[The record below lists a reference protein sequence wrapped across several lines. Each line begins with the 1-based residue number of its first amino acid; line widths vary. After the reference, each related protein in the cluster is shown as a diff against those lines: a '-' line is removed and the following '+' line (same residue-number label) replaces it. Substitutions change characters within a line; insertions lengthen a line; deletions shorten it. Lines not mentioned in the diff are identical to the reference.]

1 MQLGLERS
9 WATNSDF
16 LIPLSF
22 EPYVVNLWYFKLVIF
37 DYNSSHSLKCQL
49 STTLVCK
56 DIGIR
61 KSEFVTKTQ
70 FLYDIFCYRRMRWKE
85 EVNFPSRRYFIVSK
99 WLITVNHKLQNCFKP
114 IKIYGLRLSWL
125 KASNNWSNISIQFW
139 SYSIL
144 LIHIA
149 YRKLSIVFYSLVS
162 IIS

>member
-9 WATNSDF
+9 WVLATSSDF

-49 STTLVCK
+49 STTLDCK

-61 KSEFVTKTQ
+61 KSEFVTRLNSFTT
-70 FLYDIFCYRRMRWKE
+70 FFCYRRMRWKE
-85 EVNFPSRRYFIVSK
+85 EVNFHSRRYYIVFK

-125 KASNNWSNISIQFW
+125 KASNNWSIIASSSGVIV
-139 SYSIL
+139 L
-144 LIHIA
+144 LIHITC
-149 YRKLSIVFYSLVS
+149 RKFSIVV
-162 IIS
+162 ID